1 VRDSFNGAF
10 LARFTVLGGSVAA
23 AHHAARVDSIVIG
36 HHGALIE
43 PTALS
48 VLPGFN
54 PPA

>member
-1 VRDSFNGAF
+1 M
-10 LARFTVLGGSVAA
+10 ARFTAIGGSVEA
-23 AHHAARVDSIVIG
+23 AHHATHVASIVIG